1 MDQVSSAL
9 RVFEVEVIS
18 HMRVIGSQVDDNEA
32 TSIHRQLVFDGPY
45 HLAIVFLTEASP
57 DGGWWI
63 SLEDSKGG
71 AGLAPEKVFLR
82 YHIKAL
88 TKLANNARSARLF
101 MLSCGTNLFAA
112 SCLESIYETV
122 GSRPWHSI
130 ILPSTPALIA
140 QEVADILPDMFVH
153 LYYFGASFK
162 SSLLRVWAKLVTTR
176 IHTGFVLMDRPRFED
191 RLSVSKLEYAAHL
204 IRPFGV
210 PLPIPE
216 SLCGCWG
223 KNADWKLCYSSTNYG
238 ECFYY
243 FCSSC
248 CAHELHVAIFMDQ
261 RKTRKVHGT
270 VIMEEEWDLSKKDFR
285 FDPACMVRMVQSPER
300 RGGKEIQRPRHEA
313 PWTQAGQEAREATTS
328 NVAGSIV

>member
-1 MDQVSSAL
+1 MGEEGEDEQVNSCVTVPPDMVNNRLRRFRCPQCLSEAPSSLPDYLVETQVQKYIINRGSRSTRRIASRASLALLIFYLDNQESQARSLMDQVSSAL

-18 HMRVIGSQVDDNEA
+18 HMRVIGSQVDDNKA
-32 TSIHRQLVFDGPY
+32 TSIHRQYITHLLCGPPAQFRLLTILRLVFDGPY
-45 HLAIVFLTEASP
+45 HLAVVFLTEASP

-63 SLEDSKGG
+63 SSEDSEGG

-112 SCLESIYETV
+112 SCLESIYKTV
-122 GSRPWHSI
+122 G
-130 ILPSTPALIA
+130 
-140 QEVADILPDMFVH
+140 
-153 LYYFGASFK
+153 
-162 SSLLRVWAKLVTTR
+162 
-176 IHTGFVLMDRPRFED
+176 
-191 RLSVSKLEYAAHL
+191 
-204 IRPFGV
+204 
-210 PLPIPE
+210 
-216 SLCGCWG
+216 
-223 KNADWKLCYSSTNYG
+223 
-238 ECFYY
+238 
-243 FCSSC
+243 SSC
-248 CAHELHVAIFMDQ
+248 CAHELHVAIFTDQ

-285 FDPACMVRMVQSPER
+285 FDPARMVRMVQLPER

-328 NVAGSIV
+328 DVAGSIV